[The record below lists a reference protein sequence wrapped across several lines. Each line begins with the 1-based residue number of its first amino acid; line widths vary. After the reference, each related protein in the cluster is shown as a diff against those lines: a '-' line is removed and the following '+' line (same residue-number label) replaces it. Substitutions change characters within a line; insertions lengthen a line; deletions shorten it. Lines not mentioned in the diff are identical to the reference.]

1 MAHSVSARKRVRQ
14 NARRHERNRARK
26 TRIKTEIHKLDAA
39 IDAGQ
44 KDRAAAQLRLAAR
57 TIDKI
62 AATGTIHRNKAARLK
77 SRLAR
82 RVNKAK

>member
-1 MAHSVSARKRVRQ
+1 VAHSVSARKRVRQ